1 MKKCICF
8 LRVSTQQQDLE
19 AQRKAVMKEILHDG
33 FKPSEIETVEG
44 KESAIKLE
52 ESERKTLNQ
61 LKEYVTLQPT
71 IKDVYFFAIDRL
83 ARKVSIVLSIIDEM
97 VKIGVNL
104 HFLNPYPMQTF
115 RDGKED
121 AMGKAFLTFLAIG
134 AEMEMKIKFERFK
147 ATKEKMKIE
156 GKILG
161 GVTLYG
167 YYRDKNGFP
176 QIKDDEAAIV
186 RKIFEEYDG
195 GLTIGQVAKNRL
207 IDGDWPDVK
216 TWSTAKTKV
225 SLIIRN
231 KAYSG
236 RQPML
241 TGEQKEKNI
250 KYPLIV
256 DTDIQDRCITK
267 QSDKSKPKETGNIY
281 WAKGLVKI
289 NVDGQYLPMRP
300 NISRFNYVNVEQL
313 KLGEKVYGCSINV
326 IESIAWMAAKNIHR
340 IMQSYED
347 FMAPQVMQNNVAEL
361 EKKIEGMQPR
371 YDYIKEVKDR
381 INKQYRTGRIDDKE
395 YDEAFADIEKE
406 QSIYDNEVKK
416 LQNQIMR
423 EKVNYER
430 MKELKETDIDYDTM
444 DDEER
449 KELCEATID
458 EIIVEKT
465 DKYDYRILVIP
476 TKSLQISI
484 AYCDFLYN
492 CQAGKKKLIARYT
505 QDKQYDITNEIIV
518 RFKNDKRQKYGKKK
532 KG

>member
-1 MKKCICF
+1 MKRVICF
-8 LRVSTQQQDLE
+8 CRVSTTQQDLE
-19 AQRKAVMKEILHDG
+19 AQRAEVVKQILKDNFKGNEIL
-33 FKPSEIETVEG
+33 FVEG
-44 KESAIKLE
+44 KESAIKLDE
-52 ESERKTLNQ
+52 EERL
-61 LKEYVTLQPT
+61 TLQELKKAISENPS
-71 IKDVYFFAIDRL
+71 IKDVYIFAVDRL
-83 ARKVSIVLSIIDEM
+83 ARKVGVVISIVEKMSKDGI
-97 VKIGVNL
+97 NL
-104 HFLNPYPMQTF
+104 HFLNPYPMQTL

-121 AMGKAFLTFLAIG
+121 SMGKAFLTFMAIG

-147 ATKEKMKIE
+147 ATKEKMKVE

-176 QIKDDEAAIV
+176 QIKDDEAVIV

-207 IDGDWPDVK
+207 IDGDWNDVK

-256 DTDIQDRCITK
+256 DTDIQDRCIKK

-326 IESIAWMAAKNIHR
+326 IESIAWMEAKKIHR

-347 FMAPQVMQNNVAEL
+347 FIAPQVVKNNVAEL

-371 YDYIKEVKDR
+371 FDYIKEVKDR

-395 YDEAFADIEKE
+395 YDEAFAEIEKE

-416 LQNQIMR
+416 LQNQIER
-423 EKVNYER
+423 VKVNYER
-430 MKELKETDIDYDTM
+430 MKELKEADIDYDTM
-444 DDEER
+444 TDEEK

-458 EIIVEKT
+458 EIIIEKT
-465 DKYDYRILVIP
+465 DKYDYRIIVNP
-476 TKSLQISI
+476 TKALQISI
-484 AYCDFLYN
+484 VGCVYLYN
-492 CQAGKKKLIARYT
+492 CQAGKKKLIAEYSQFRKEDVT
-505 QDKQYDITNEIIV
+505 DEIIV
-518 RFKNDKRQKYGKKK
+518 RFKNDKRQKYRKQK